1 MNLKVKKHIQT
12 VQIVAGT
19 LALLAAGK
27 AFAVDTGASSLNSMH
42 SWVMVWI
49 PVACILGI
57 IAIGA
62 GIFFHL
68 MKFHQVVNPVL
79 GLIIIGSA
87 SAIVGFF
94 GLV

>member
-1 MNLKVKKHIQT
+1 MKKHIQAA
-12 VQIVAGT
+12 QIIVGA
-19 LALLAAGK
+19 LALVAASQS
-27 AFAVDTGASSLNSMH
+27 FAVDTGASSLNSMH
-42 SWVMVWI
+42 SWVMLWI
-49 PVACILGI
+49 PAACILGI
-57 IAIGA
+57 VAIGA

-68 MKFHQVVNPVL
+68 IKFHQVVNPVL